1 LHRAGKR
8 RKRRAKTIVVKISF
22 SAAVLAHV
30 VEELQVL
37 IGGEIQYVAQSREL
51 QIILSVFKRESGEK
65 HLLLDASPKFYRAH
79 LTDKRAPKTKEPSPF
94 LRALQKHL
102 LGGKIT
108 KIAQRGA
115 DRVLDLTIENGDEEF
130 LLSAELMGKHANII
144 LVSPENKI
152 LEAAKI
158 VSAKQS
164 RVRQVAPGREYS
176 APPAP
181 PQFAKTETDSP
192 APNSSELDEY
202 FSQLETSDARV
213 QAGSTLAGSL
223 RKTLKR
229 KTQTLA
235 QVQRGASQS
244 ARADEF
250 QKFGDLILSQMHA
263 IKNGTTQAELADY
276 FSENAATISIPLN
289 ADLSPSQNAQKYFGR
304 AKRARESFDEYQK
317 LQTQLER
324 EIADLQTLF
333 AQVERNDLTSEEI
346 EKLREKAN
354 ARGWIRVAQTAEG
367 SSAKNEKPDFG
378 GFKIKR
384 FFAPDGTEVL
394 VGESATANDYLV
406 TRLAHGN
413 DWWLHLRGGVSAHAI
428 IKTHGA
434 PERVAGSTLEFAARL
449 VIARSVAK
457 HAGWAEV
464 DYTLK
469 KYVRKPRKA
478 APGSVVISHQKTL
491 RVEPEK

>member
-1 LHRAGKR
+1 
-8 RKRRAKTIVVKISF
+8 VVTPAF
-22 SAAVLAHV
+22 SAAVLAHIAR
-30 VEELQVL
+30 ELQVL
-37 IGGEIQYVAQSREL
+37 VGGEIQRVTQPHEL
-51 QIILSVFKRESGEK
+51 QIIVAVFKKEIGEK
-65 HLLLDASPKFYRAH
+65 HLLLDASPRFYRAH
-79 LTDKRAPKTKEPSPF
+79 LTNQRAPKTREPSPF

-102 LGGKIT
+102 LGGTIAKV
-108 KIAQRGA
+108 AQRGA
-115 DRVLDLTIENGDEEF
+115 DRILDLTIENDGAEF

-158 VSAKQS
+158 ITSQQS
-164 RVRQVAPGREYS
+164 RVRQVTPGREYS
-176 APPAP
+176 PPPAP
-181 PQFAKTETDSP
+181 PQFSHFGSDLR
-192 APNSSELDEY
+192 APNSAELDAY
-202 FSQLETSDARV
+202 FSQRETEDALS

-235 QVQRGASQS
+235 QVQRGALQS
-244 ARADEF
+244 ARAEEF
-250 QKFGDLILSQMHA
+250 QKFGDLILSQIHA
-263 IKNGTTQAELADY
+263 IKKEATQAELTDY
-276 FSENAATISIPLN
+276 FSEGAETICIPLD
-289 ADLSPSQNAQKYFGR
+289 ADLSPSQNAQKYFGKAR
-304 AKRARESFDEYQK
+304 RARESFEEYQK
-317 LQTQLER
+317 LQGQLES
-324 EIADLQTLF
+324 EIADLQSLL
-333 AQVERNDLTSEEI
+333 AQTEREDLSLEEI
-346 EKLREKAN
+346 KTLREKAN
-354 ARGWIRVAQTAEG
+354 KRDWIRAAQSAET
-367 SSAKNEKPDFG
+367 SSKENDKPDFG

-413 DWWLHLRGGVSAHAI
+413 DWWLHLRGGTSSHAI
-428 IKTHGA
+428 IKTHNA
-434 PERVAGSTLEFAARL
+434 PERVSGSTLEFAARL